1 MGDLLLVGVDVGT
14 SSCKATVC
22 TADGREVAHGRATL
36 AWRSTPEG
44 TETDPERVLAAVRT
58 ALSDALAAAP
68 AGPVLALGVA
78 GMAEVGVLLDRNGRP
93 VAPLIAWHDSRDRE
107 QARRLGDDLGAEH
120 FAAATG
126 LPVGTQWSLTKHR
139 WMRDHTSALERA
151 VRRLH
156 VAEWVVHALGGE
168 QASEYSLASRTGW
181 LHLGDRAWWT
191 PALEWG
197 GVDPDL
203 LPPLT
208 QAGAPLGRVSA
219 DWAGDRLAGAVL
231 TVAGH
236 DHLAAAVGAGAA
248 RDGDVLDSCGTAE
261 ALVRTV
267 PAPLPEPAVTE
278 LVRHGVTVG
287 WHALPGR
294 LSVLGATRGG
304 LLLQHVLRLLGRD
317 RAGLPEL
324 DRAALRTD
332 PGPLRARLTEDGTA
346 VLSGVGG
353 DAGPAAAW
361 RAAQQTALTEAAR
374 MHRLMTDATGQ
385 HGRVVM
391 TGGWSHS
398 EAMVA
403 LRREAFGDVHRT
415 SAVEAGARG
424 AALLAGCAAGVFA
437 GPLDLPD
444 PRAEAAPQ
452 SGRNT

>member
-1 MGDLLLVGVDVGT
+1 MRDPLLVGVDVGT

-22 TADGREVAHGRATL
+22 TVDGREVAHGRAPL
-36 AWRSTPEG
+36 AWRNTAEG
-44 TETDPERVLAAVRT
+44 TETDPAQVLGAVRGALAQALAGAPEGRVAAV
-58 ALSDALAAAP
+58 
-68 AGPVLALGVA
+68 GVA
-78 GMAEVGVLLDRNGRP
+78 GMAEVGVLLDRAGEP
-93 VAPLIAWHDSRDRE
+93 VAPLIAWHDGRDRE
-107 QARRLGDDLGAEH
+107 QARSLAEDLGPDLFGAM
-120 FAAATG
+120 TG
-126 LPVGTQWSLTKHR
+126 LPLGTQWSLTKHR
-139 WMRDHTSALERA
+139 WLRDRTAALDRA

-156 VAEWVVHALGGE
+156 VPEWVVYALGGE

-181 LHLGDRAWWT
+181 LHLRDRTWWT
-191 PALEWG
+191 PALEWSG
-197 GVDPDL
+197 ADPAL
-203 LPPLT
+203 LPPLV
-208 QAGAPLGRVSA
+208 QAGTPLGRVAA
-219 DWAGDRLAGAVL
+219 DRVGDRLAGAVL

-267 PAPLPEPAVTE
+267 PAPLPEHAVTE

-304 LLLQHVLRLLGRD
+304 LLLQRVLRLLGRD
-317 RAGLPEL
+317 HADLPEL

-332 PGPLRARLTEDGTA
+332 PGSLRAHLTDDGTA
-346 VLSGVGG
+346 ALSGVGG

-361 RAAQQTALTEAAR
+361 RAAQQTALTEATR
-374 MHRLMTDATGQ
+374 MQRLVTDATGE

-391 TGGWSHS
+391 TGGWAHS

-403 LRREAFGDVHRT
+403 LRREAFGAVHR
-415 SAVEAGARG
+415 SPAIEAGARG

-437 GPLDLPD
+437 SPLELPD
-444 PRAEAAPQ
+444 PHVEAVPE
-452 SGRNT
+452 SGRKT